1 MDMSQASTR
10 QSGVGWTW
18 RALVAVL
25 GGYALASAWA
35 VLWGA
40 RDVARVDGILAGEQT
55 GWLVYVAAMIWAFSP
70 VALARVVGVFA
81 AATLGL
87 LLAAVWL
94 AQRGADR
101 CCNLSPAAVRR
112 KVDGGRHRPGCTP
125 GVACGAPGCCLPSF

>member
-35 VLWGA
+35 VLW
-40 RDVARVDGILAGEQT
+40 DTTRVDGILAGEQT

-94 AQRGADR
+94 AQRG
-101 CCNLSPAAVRR
+101 
-112 KVDGGRHRPGCTP
+112 G
-125 GVACGAPGCCLPSF
+125 

>member
-1 MDMSQASTR
+1 MDMSQARTR
-10 QSGVGWTW
+10 QPVGGWTW
-18 RALVAVL
+18 RALVAIL

-40 RDVARVDGILAGEQT
+40 WDVARVDGILAGEQT

-94 AQRGADR
+94 AQRG
-101 CCNLSPAAVRR
+101 
-112 KVDGGRHRPGCTP
+112 G
-125 GVACGAPGCCLPSF
+125 